1 MDYDFPETVGNEKSS
16 QLTSELHHF
25 SEGLVYHQPEDIG
38 VSIQDIVE
46 NIMGIYG
53 FPKLN
58 PYGGVS
64 NESC

>member
-53 FPKLN
+53 FP
-58 PYGGVS
+58 
-64 NESC
+64 